1 MKLIN
6 IGFSNYVSDVRI
18 IAVAV
23 PEAEPIKRLVR
34 DAKDDGRV
42 IDATQG
48 KRTKSVIVTDSDHVI
63 LSALTPDLITRR
75 IAGDE
80 SSEADE

>member
-6 IGFSNYVSDVRI
+6 IGFSNYVSDARI
-18 IAVAV
+18 IAVAI

-34 DAKDDGRV
+34 DAKEDGRV

-63 LSALTPDLITRR
+63 LSALTPDHIEWR

-80 SSEADE
+80 LAESDE

>member
-6 IGFSNYVSDVRI
+6 VGFSNYVSDSRVV
-18 IAVAV
+18 AVAL

-34 DAKDDGRV
+34 DAKEDGRV
-42 IDATQG
+42 IDASGG

-63 LSALTPDLITRR
+63 LSALSPDVISKRLAGEETE
-75 IAGDE
+75 GDE
-80 SSEADE
+80 

>member
-34 DAKDDGRV
+34 DAKDEGRV

-63 LSALTPDLITRR
+63 LSALTPDLITSR

>member
-34 DAKDDGRV
+34 DAKDEGRV

-63 LSALTPDLITRR
+63 LSALTPDLITSR
-75 IAGDE
+75 IVGDE
-80 SSEADE
+80 SREADE